1 MTDIPSG
8 AEDSALSGGDTDDG
22 SGGDVDYSGRPSSAP
37 PTLFGMSMKKVLS
50 RPTDRVEQVIMNVK
64 VVMVMVVMA
73 ARWGVFRLLCN
84 LTPPSLMGSF
94 VCVCCICVSRCRHAA
109 MLYLK
114 LSLNLTT

>member
-50 RPTDRVEQVIMNVK
+50 RPTDRVEQVIVI
-64 VVMVMVVMA
+64 VVVIVVGMSVI
-73 ARWGVFRLLCN
+73 GVL
-84 LTPPSLMGSF
+84 G
-94 VCVCCICVSRCRHAA
+94 CIS
-109 MLYLK
+109 
-114 LSLNLTT
+114 TTVVV